1 MRRGRLFLF
10 LALILVI
17 LLAVIVI
24 FGRGSLFPSTQTP
37 DEPLPT
43 PEVPRVNVVI
53 VTQKIARGSQFTED
67 LVSEVEVPEDLLVPG
82 MITNKVDILGRRAK
96 FDLDAGVILSTAMLT
111 DSALELSKTGSDW
124 ALQIPNGMV
133 AVSIPISRLSSVSY
147 APQRGDHVNVIVTM
161 NFIDIDLDFQSALP
175 NSIASIIAPG
185 QQGAEGPD
193 YLTAQVNPSS
203 GALEGRG
210 QEDGNLETTLYLVPS
225 EKQRPRMVSQTLIEN
240 VIVLQVGNFPLPEEQ
255 AQALEPTAEVTVE
268 PTAEPAPG
276 EVVVEEPAL
285 VLPDV
290 MTLMVT
296 PQDAVTLNYLI
307 FSGAKLTM
315 SLRSANDDTISR
327 TDAVTLEY
335 LLTRYN
341 IPVPVKLPYGVEP
354 RVDVLNAPVLPNDAV
369 ATPTP

>member
-1 MRRGRLFLF
+1 MRRGRTFLF
-10 LALILVI
+10 VALILVI
-17 LLAVIVI
+17 FLAVIVI
-24 FGRGSLFPSTQTP
+24 FGRGFLTPSAPSQT
-37 DEPLPT
+37 EQLPT
-43 PEVPRVNVVI
+43 PEVPRVSVVI
-53 VTQKIARGSQFTED
+53 VTQKVARGSQFTEE

-82 MITNKVDILGRRAK
+82 MITNKSDILGRRAK
-96 FDLDAGVILSTAMLT
+96 FDLDAGVILSSAMLT

-161 NFIDIDLDFQSALP
+161 NLIDIDLDTQSALP
-175 NSIASIIAPG
+175 NNIASIIAPG
-185 QQGAEGPD
+185 QQGEEGPT
-193 YLTAQVNPSS
+193 YLTAQVSPSS
-203 GALEGRG
+203 GAVEGRG
-210 QEDGNLETTLYLVPS
+210 QEDGNLETLLYVVPS

-240 VIVLQVGNFPLPEEQ
+240 VIVLQVGNFPLAEEQ
-255 AQALEPTAEVTVE
+255 ALAAEPTPEVTPAE
-268 PTAEPAPG
+268 PTPEPVPG
-276 EVVVEEPAL
+276 EVVVESKPK
-285 VLPDV
+285 LPDV

-315 SLRSANDDTISR
+315 ALRSANDDTIAR

-354 RVDVLNAPVLPNDAV
+354 RVDVLTAPVLPNDV
-369 ATPTP
+369 EATPTP